1 MMSKLFF
8 NPRLLLFSAVFL
20 FHANALLG
28 QAQRYHLDLEQS
40 QIAWTGEKV
49 TGSHSGTLA
58 LAHGFVTADGGLIQA
73 ATIQIDM
80 NSLAC
85 TDLEG
90 ESKESIE
97 NHLKND
103 DFFGVDQ
110 HPIAQ
115 FDLKLMQPIRATG
128 ENAPNFS
135 ATGEVRIKGISQPI
149 SFPVRVHFETDRV
162 TLMAQVTVDRTKFGI
177 KYGSG
182 SFFDNLGDRAIYDDF
197 TIDFSLIAVK

>member
-1 MMSKLFF
+1 MSKLFY

-20 FHANALLG
+20 FYANGLLG
-28 QAQRYHLDLEQS
+28 QVQRYHLDLEQS

-97 NHLKND
+97 KYTAFFKLKIL
-103 DFFGVDQ
+103 Q
-110 HPIAQ
+110 
-115 FDLKLMQPIRATG
+115 
-128 ENAPNFS
+128 
-135 ATGEVRIKGISQPI
+135 
-149 SFPVRVHFETDRV
+149 
-162 TLMAQVTVDRTKFGI
+162 
-177 KYGSG
+177 
-182 SFFDNLGDRAIYDDF
+182 
-197 TIDFSLIAVK
+197 